1 MSADLKGQVEVERQ
15 QLHRLVETHARLLA
29 KCREREP
36 TVDEL
41 AALAAILHAF
51 YNGVENI
58 FKRVAV
64 TLNEG
69 PPRGPFWHANL
80 IDAMSEIRPHRPA
93 LLSESLSEMLQEY
106 LDFRHLFRQAYSFE
120 LRWQKMKHLVLGL
133 DEVLRRL
140 EHELDTFLADLKND
154 V

>member
-1 MSADLKGQVEVERQ
+1 VSADLKGQIDVERQ
-15 QLHRLVETHARLLA
+15 QLHRLLKTHASLLA
-29 KCREREP
+29 KCRQGEP

-64 TLNEG
+64 NLNGG
-69 PPRGPFWHANL
+69 PPRGPFWHAEL
-80 IDAMSEIRPHRPA
+80 IETAREPTPHRPA
-93 LLSESLSEMLQEY
+93 LLSESLSETLEEY
-106 LDFRHLFRQAYSFE
+106 LDFRHVFRQAYSFE
-120 LRWQKMKHLVLGL
+120 LRWEKMKHLVLGL
-133 DEVLRRL
+133 DAVLERL
-140 EHELDTFLADLKND
+140 EHELDTFLAHLEND

>member
-1 MSADLKGQVEVERQ
+1 MSAELRGQIEVERR
-15 QLHRLVETHARLLA
+15 QLHRLLETHARLLA
-29 KCREREP
+29 KCRGGEP

-64 TLNEG
+64 TLNG
-69 PPRGPFWHANL
+69 GRPRGPFWHAEL
-80 IDAMSEIRPHRPA
+80 IEAVSEAKPHRPA
-93 LLSESLSEMLQEY
+93 LLSESLSETLQEY
-106 LDFRHLFRQAYSFE
+106 LDFRHVFRQAYSFE
-120 LRWQKMKHLVLGL
+120 LRWEKMKHLVLGL
-133 DEVLRRL
+133 DAVVRRL
-140 EHELDTFLADLKND
+140 EHEIDTFLAHLEND